1 MILTKMRKPRIFC
14 YLKLKVLGH
23 KKLGSVNS
31 SPSQILDSRANLG
44 NLGISLAKTSQI
56 PTKRKLLVIPIY
68 DIQWSKDFLR
78 VRRHRQ
84 NGNRKVSLTTN
95 GPTDVRIITKTET
108 HCCLCLILAFGQCL
122 SLQDALNWNMIF
134 CGQMWGILCD
144 KMIHWHTLKEKPW
157 NDARWSHL
165 DLIMILCKNWE
176 TAACSA
182 ENTLDKPRVL
192 NSSRFSLQAKC
203 TKVFKYAVLM
213 FTVLVWVQSKLVS
226 KSEK

>member
-1 MILTKMRKPRIFC
+1 MILTKMCKPRIFC

-31 SPSQILDSRANLG
+31 SPSQILDSRSNLG

-108 HCCLCLILAFGQCL
+108 HCCLCLIFRSFWTMFESTRCL
-122 SLQDALNWNMIF
+122 ELKHDFLWTNVRNTMWQNDTLTHAKREALKW
-134 CGQMWGILCD
+134 
-144 KMIHWHTLKEKPW
+144 
-157 NDARWSHL
+157 
-165 DLIMILCKNWE
+165 
-176 TAACSA
+176 CSVIPSWPHY
-182 ENTLDKPRVL
+182 DPV
-192 NSSRFSLQAKC
+192 
-203 TKVFKYAVLM
+203 
-213 FTVLVWVQSKLVS
+213 
-226 KSEK
+226 